1 MIMGSPNA
9 HWTPLRERS
18 HGKPKPQQNATT
30 ALGGDDENEQN
41 EDQEILCRRELLKKL
56 KEAKEESKAINI
68 GQFVCGH
75 VRCPLCHS
83 QMSKLMSESRDT
95 PLWCSNKCNLLY
107 KPNNKKARYLGELSA
122 RINAKFVNP
131 NQPPDCSHSET
142 AALIHLNGPK
152 VNEDLQ
158 DTLLF
163 IFLRK
168 VAGGRCDFV
177 IVAEEEDELEEEYL
191 ETIYKNRNEQN

>member
-1 MIMGSPNA
+1 MN
-9 HWTPLRERS
+9 
-18 HGKPKPQQNATT
+18 PKSIESATT

-41 EDQEILCRRELLKKL
+41 EDQEILCRQELLKKL

-68 GQFVCGH
+68 GQFACGH

-83 QMSKLMSESRDT
+83 QMSESTSESGDT
-95 PLWCSNKCNLLY
+95 HLWCSNKCNLPY

-131 NQPPDCSHSET
+131 NQPPDCLHSET

-152 VNEDLQ
+152 VNKDLR
-158 DTLLF
+158 DTLFF
-163 IFLRK
+163 ICLRK
-168 VAGGRCDFV
+168 VAEGRCDFV
-177 IVAEEEDELEEEYL
+177 IAAEEEGKLEAEYL
-191 ETIYKNRNEQN
+191 ETIYKNRNKKN